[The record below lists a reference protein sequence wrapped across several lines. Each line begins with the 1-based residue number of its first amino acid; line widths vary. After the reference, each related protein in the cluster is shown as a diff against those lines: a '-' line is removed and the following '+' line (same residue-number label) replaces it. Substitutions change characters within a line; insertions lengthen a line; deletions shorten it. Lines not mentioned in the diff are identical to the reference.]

1 MSHYLNIR
9 LLKKYLD
16 LQFKLE
22 LMIDY
27 SKLDISIRINDESYQ
42 GFFFFFFTLE
52 NLSCRGLKYPTKN
65 RKSTTLLSL

>member
-27 SKLDISIRINDESYQ
+27 IKLDISIRINDESYQ
-42 GFFFFFFTLE
+42 GFFFFF
-52 NLSCRGLKYPTKN
+52 
-65 RKSTTLLSL
+65 SLWKICPVEV

>member
-42 GFFFFFFTLE
+42 GFFFFF
-52 NLSCRGLKYPTKN
+52 
-65 RKSTTLLSL
+65 SLWKICPVEV